1 MSSASRAG
9 PTEAKITA
17 NAYIKLHLHAAKYG
31 SELVCGFLIGPTDD
45 SATQTGIRVD
55 DVLPICHS
63 NPCGP
68 IFEVAG
74 AICASI
80 FPEKQVVG
88 LYYSSGDGNY
98 NNRNSTPHFVDR
110 LCDTIKANNNRNQCL
125 VLTLNNSFSFKTDD
139 DNLAVTQFLS
149 NGKNEVSVSLL
160 NAFLM
165 NSNANVSQSSSG
177 RHWPKLDLNTA
188 TTTRTGTEV
197 DCNAKTINELLDRL
211 LLNRA
216 QYNLEDVQ
224 SHMAGVSDSGVN
236 PLKNLYVNLA
246 CNTLREL

>member
-17 NAYIKLHLHAAKYG
+17 KAYIKLHLHAAKYG
-31 SELVCGFLIGPTDD
+31 SELVCGFLIGPADD
-45 SATQTGIRVD
+45 SSTQIGIHVD

-63 NPCGP
+63 NPSGP

-98 NNRNSTPHFVDR
+98 NNRSSTPHFVDR
-110 LCDTIKANNNRNQCL
+110 VCDTIKANNARNQCL
-125 VLTLNNSFSFKTDD
+125 VLALNNSFKADHDD
-139 DNLAVTQFLS
+139 LALTQLLS
-149 NGKNEVSVSLL
+149 NGKNEVSSSLL
-160 NAFLM
+160 NAFM
-165 NSNANVSQSSSG
+165 NSNVNVSQSSSG
-177 RHWPKLDLNTA
+177 KHWPKLDLATA
-188 TTTRTGTEV
+188 TARATAVE
-197 DCNAKTINELLDRL
+197 CNAKDFDEALDRL
-211 LLNRA
+211 LLNRE

-246 CNTLREL
+246 CEKM